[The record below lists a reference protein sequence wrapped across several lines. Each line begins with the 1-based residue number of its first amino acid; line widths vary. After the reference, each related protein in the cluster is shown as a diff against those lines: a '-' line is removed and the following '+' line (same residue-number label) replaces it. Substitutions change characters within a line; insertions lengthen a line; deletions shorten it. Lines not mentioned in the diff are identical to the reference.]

1 MSTLKPSQK
10 PGRIERIGA
19 SWKVSSGAVAT
30 IAAAF
35 GVLTTLGVIRGS
47 DDAPAPSA
55 AIASAAV
62 KAADSGSSKVLVTII
77 EKPTGGSAGAGGT
90 TIGAGAFDFRRG
102 RGRVEYDFSR
112 RKGLEDL
119 YSVDVRF
126 DGPTY
131 FVHNS
136 GALRLP
142 VPKSKP
148 WVRVT
153 FADSGNSAALSE
165 LGVFDPVQIVT
176 ALSRPASGAK
186 LIGKETLRGESM
198 KHYRVERDPDGRG
211 PTLPMTRDVWVD
223 ENGFLR
229 RLETVTRTALTTV
242 TSRIEFDGYGTEV
255 DTALPPRNR
264 VFDLKTGR

>member
-1 MSTLKPSQK
+1 MATLKPSQK
-10 PGRIERIGA
+10 PGKVERIGA
-19 SWKVSSGAVAT
+19 GWKVSSGAIAT

-35 GVLTTLGVIRGS
+35 GVLTTLGVIRGG
-47 DDAPAPSA
+47 DDPPAPSA
-55 AIASAAV
+55 AIASAAA
-62 KAADSGSSKVLVTII
+62 KATDSGSSKVLVTII
-77 EKPTGGSAGAGGT
+77 ESPTGGSARAGGT

-102 RGRVEYDFSR
+102 RGRMEYDFSR

-153 FADSGNSAALSE
+153 FADSAHSSALSD
-165 LGVFDPVQIVT
+165 LGVFDPAQIVA

-186 LIGKETLRGESM
+186 LIGRETLRGEPM
-198 KHYRVERDPDGRG
+198 KHYRIERDPDGRG
-211 PTLPMTRDVWVD
+211 PALPITKDVWVD
-223 ENGFLR
+223 EKGFLR

-242 TSRIEFDGYGTEV
+242 TSRTEFDDYGTDV